1 MADEIKLK
9 APTVEQQVNV
19 VINGEEKLK
28 SFASTLENISSNK
41 NLQKYWKDQKQ
52 LIEDV
57 SNAYG
62 NFTKNASKNN
72 ALELMK
78 TTNALKA
85 LSDVDISSLIPDF
98 KNFSQALENANK
110 VAGNLDSAFSVSSFK
125 NAFSSFETL
134 RAYGIDLENFFKHFE
149 LDINVTNLQ
158 ESLRLAQQETR
169 RVRRELSETQ
179 EELSSKKIELAS
191 FIDGSGLTEQ
201 IEKLRYLEDEIR
213 YVREQASEE
222 FKTFLKGNDFS
233 GWDLDENGAF
243 ERYFNEIREGTLTAK
258 EAIANFKH
266 EYSYLLQDKFTESG
280 GLFNIQQ
287 VQEFEGKLTSVLNR
301 VEEIYR
307 QMNDIVENGVMTKA
321 MQNLSVDNSIS
332 QSQRD
337 LFANVL
343 KDEEAL
349 SSIAG
354 VLKKII
360 DESATLQGVNNKT
373 FDEEQFNRLIVLFEK
388 IESSLSSMKAVF
400 VDVGDGE
407 EFSPLLKMI
416 DNVQSSI
423 KELSTSVSGIKLDV
437 NMDLGSEVNERM
449 NQKVSQSLGRQLE
462 AYKKLYDAIRNSGKL
477 TKEMFKF
484 TEPDDVSTSELIG
497 IYKGMINRVE
507 QKYGKDTLKSS
518 ISGYAD
524 YIKEINNATAQFN
537 RATNKKNVDNPLGD
551 LFGKNELIEVVSQLG
566 LIADR
571 LSEISTT
578 VSGLGDVFKNTFK
591 EGFNVSASV
600 EEIEKLTHRVKELE
614 DELSKVKASPVETNI
629 SSPIKDT
636 FQGDKIQE
644 TVGVADKLEE
654 EIQEITVATDKA
666 GKALEEYKEK
676 WKVLKQVGDVGD
688 DKYSAT
694 FEKNAG
700 QIESVIWK
708 AKRDADRNVLFDSNG
723 EKEYEML
730 SVTISNYQKL
740 ESVIVS
746 ADNELRK
753 LEDRRQNLLKQNP
766 TASTSGLDAQI
777 AYQKNYIS
785 LLEQTVKHI
794 SQAGEYLLE
803 EQQIIEARNK
813 AEKEY
818 QLTKDS
824 KQDESVAK
832 DYQKRNDAITKAN
845 RLLNTQ
851 EKIVEHIAKTYDK
864 ALNPDLE
871 KSVNNPKDL
880 KELAQEKAKI
890 QTLINQLKN
899 APRDASN
906 EQEYLKLEK
915 LIAGYKD
922 LADYK
927 KKANN
932 PTKQELGGQ
941 KLETLVAQTVAE
953 YDKLII
959 RAEKYGNATK
969 EIVEKLRQQRDL
981 LAQTDSNGKYTTNA
995 NDFYSARDVLKV
1007 QKADFGVFEAEAK
1020 SAKKS
1025 DIDMA
1030 NQKLEEQKR
1039 IYKEL
1044 NNEIDRYATVSKRIA
1059 NGKALSS
1066 DEEELAKLQS
1076 RIEELQNEPILSKE
1090 QLEASQLRLE
1100 KLEATLED
1108 IQEITRNNN
1117 IDSMQS
1123 EIDAYNKRYNNLNI
1137 KPSDKNRS
1145 ADYQKAIDNYKTSI
1159 GELETF
1165 LNRLRTSSAPITE
1178 EIENQWNEITLKV
1191 DKASD
1196 AVKAFSAAEK
1206 GSDED
1211 SRMKEIDK
1219 LTKYLDANTRISK
1232 EAKQQLQGYLA
1243 LLKSGDPSVNIKK
1256 IHTEWTRVAVAE
1268 REAGREGKRFW
1279 DILSNKVLYGA
1290 AAKLAT
1296 YYLSFYD
1303 FIRYARNGI
1312 NAVRELD
1319 TALVDLQ
1326 KTTTMSTNQLEDFY
1340 YASNDVAKQMGV
1352 TTSEIINQASAWSR
1366 LGYSS
1371 KEAATEMA
1379 ALSSQFAS
1387 ISPGMD
1393 LDTATDGLVSTMKA
1407 FDIEVEDVER
1417 RIMDNINRIGN
1428 TAATSNDEIVDM
1440 LTRSSAA
1447 MAVANNTLEETI
1459 ALETAAV
1466 EITRNAESTGTAFKT
1481 ISMRIRGYDE
1491 ETEELSEDLKN
1502 ISGDI
1507 ADLTKTSKTPG
1518 GISLFTDENKTTYK
1532 STYQILKEI
1541 SEIYDEL
1548 TDKQQAD
1555 LLEKLAGKRGGQVV
1569 GSLLLNFEAAE
1580 KALKEMEQAAG
1591 SADAEMSIIE
1601 ESIDYKLNALKET
1614 WVGNA
1619 QDLLKRDDFGKLVD
1633 GLTKLSEAIGWVIDK
1648 AGLLGTVGLGVGLF
1662 KGIKNFGRPKM
1673 FGLCF
1678 EIAEYHKCS
1687 LGY

>member
-1 MADEIKLK
+1 MAGRVQWEAQVDSNVAKLLSETKELRDQLDGIKKGNYEIKLNIDDK
-9 APTVEQQVNV
+9 KLEK
-19 VINGEEKLK
+19 VISNLDKM
-28 SFASTLENISSNK
+28 LESLGK
-41 NLQKYWKDQKQ
+41 GTGDFKEFENLSKQ
-52 LIEDV
+52 LNEIVSEAKELNKAFGGINDSGV
-57 SNAYG
+57 SNLLSSIQSIDKSLSSLSEHITNVNKDFG
-62 NFTKNASKNN
+62 SVGKNASDNVGQINEAKKATEGLTEATRELANAQKNVGN
-72 ALELMK
+72 KSNILSGNESTTVPIQESIRLQDNLGREIDENNSRLLKGTQLIDEQNKGVLTLYHNSEKVFSKFDAVNQGGHGSELGQGNYLAGNSK
-78 TTNALKA
+78 DYNDIDFGRYQTQWYAFVENIF
-85 LSDVDISSLIPDF
+85 DISSKFSAEEIQKLID
-98 KNFSQALENANK
+98 
-110 VAGNLDSAFSVSSFK
+110 
-125 NAFSSFETL
+125 
-134 RAYGIDLENFFKHFE
+134 
-149 LDINVTNLQ
+149 
-158 ESLRLAQQETR
+158 
-169 RVRRELSETQ
+169 
-179 EELSSKKIELAS
+179 
-191 FIDGSGLTEQ
+191 
-201 IEKLRYLEDEIR
+201 
-213 YVREQASEE
+213 
-222 FKTFLKGNDFS
+222 TFLKGTK
-233 GWDLDENGAF
+233 L
-243 ERYFNEIREGTLTAK
+243 EGTEVFNNIVEKL
-258 EAIANFKH
+258 N
-266 EYSYLLQDKFTESG
+266 SG
-280 GLFNIQQ
+280 DALSG
-287 VQEFEGKLTSVLNR
+287 V
-301 VEEIYR
+301 R
-307 QMNDIVENGVMTKA
+307 QM
-321 MQNLSVDNSIS
+321 
-332 QSQRD
+332 
-337 LFANVL
+337 AN
-343 KDEEAL
+343 ET
-349 SSIAG
+349 G
-354 VLKKII
+354 
-360 DESATLQGVNNKT
+360 KT
-373 FDEEQFNRLIVLFEK
+373 FGEIFG
-388 IESSLSSMKAVF
+388 AV
-400 VDVGDGE
+400 G
-407 EFSPLLKMI
+407 
-416 DNVQSSI
+416 
-423 KELSTSVSGIKLDV
+423 
-437 NMDLGSEVNERM
+437 
-449 NQKVSQSLGRQLE
+449 
-462 AYKKLYDAIRNSGKL
+462 YDAIAQYFNGNIRQINVFDPSKIVRANDVVDEIPYLKQLSAAIETIADNYEMLDSVEGKVFDDEKKKEHWAKAIVSYRNEIDSL
-477 TKEMFKF
+477 LSRYPELKEFIDLIR
-484 TEPDDVSTSELIG
+484 EDGLDDADKIAKKVQE
-497 IYKGMINRVE
+497 
-507 QKYGKDTLKSS
+507 S
-518 ISGYAD
+518 I
-524 YIKEINNATAQFN
+524 
-537 RATNKKNVDNPLGD
+537 KKNIPSTP
-551 LFGKNELIEVVSQLG
+551 IE
-566 LIADR
+566 
-571 LSEISTT
+571 
-578 VSGLGDVFKNTFK
+578 
-591 EGFNVSASV
+591 
-600 EEIEKLTHRVKELE
+600 
-614 DELSKVKASPVETNI
+614 
-629 SSPIKDT
+629 DT

-1633 GLTKLSEAIGWVIDK
+1633 GLTKLSEAIGFVIEK
-1648 AGLLGTVGLGVGLF
+1648 AGLLGTIGIGAGAF
-1662 KGIKNFGRPKM
+1662 AGIKNVGINM
-1673 FGLCF
+1673 LV
-1678 EIAEYHKCS
+1678 AY
-1687 LGY
+1687 